1 MTLAADNLD
10 ALSGP
15 AFDALYEGQIRPALQ
30 KCEARRGQAMA
41 IFVGVSLAG
50 IGLAALEVMS
60 RLPFQLA
67 LFTVIG
73 GGVLGWLPLGKL
85 QAETKQ
91 AVIAALCG
99 PLGVTYQLNKFHAPG
114 WELFLNLRLLPS
126 PTSFTV
132 QDLFVGQR
140 AGSNFSLCETTI
152 TQGSGKSRRVVFSG
166 QLMRIASPRPFAGTT
181 VVLRDSGWLDRFQC
195 PPGMK
200 KVGLEDPHFEKI
212 FEVFGDDQ
220 VEARVLLTPIFMD
233 QLLALEQVFAGKHI
247 RCGFCEGD
255 FLVAVE
261 GPNRFE
267 IGGMFSSLVERSR
280 VDHIVGDLRVVIQLI
295 DVFLQVR
302 P

>member
-1 MTLAADNLD
+1 MTPVADTLD
-10 ALSGP
+10 ALSGS
-15 AFDALYEGQIRPALQ
+15 AFEALYDGQIRPALQ
-30 KCEARRGQAMA
+30 QCEARRGRAMA
-41 IFVGVSLAG
+41 IFVGLSLAG
-50 IGLAALEVMS
+50 AAVAALE
-60 RLPFQLA
+60 LA
-67 LFTVIG
+67 LQLPVPLIIVTPIG
-73 GGVLGWLPLGKL
+73 GLILGWLPLGRL
-85 QAETKQ
+85 QTEAKQ

-99 PLGVTYQLNKFHAPG
+99 PLGLSYQLNKFHAPG

-132 QDLFVGQR
+132 QDLFSGQR
-140 AGSNFSLCETTI
+140 GGSNFSLCETTI
-152 TQGSGKSRRVVFSG
+152 TQGSGKNRHEVFSG

-181 VVLRDSGWLDRFQC
+181 VVLRDSGWLDRFHC
-195 PPGMK
+195 PDGMK

-220 VEARVLLTPIFMD
+220 VEARVLLTPLFMD
-233 QLLALEQVFAGKHI
+233 QLLALEQAFAGKHI
-247 RCGFCEGD
+247 RCGFCDGD

-267 IGGMFSSLVERSR
+267 IGGMFTSLVDRGR

-295 DVFLQVR
+295 DVFLQIR